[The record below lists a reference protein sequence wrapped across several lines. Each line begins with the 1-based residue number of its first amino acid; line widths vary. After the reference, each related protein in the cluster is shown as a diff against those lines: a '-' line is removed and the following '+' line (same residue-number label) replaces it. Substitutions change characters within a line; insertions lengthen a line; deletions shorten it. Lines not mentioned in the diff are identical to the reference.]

1 MFVVSIGINDIE
13 LPWWSDYKQIEAG
26 NRRRGGRHTV
36 VDAEVRRRRRW
47 LTSTAEFG
55 GTSEGD
61 RCVAQAAS
69 KGGELEKI
77 PILLWYI
84 VKPGVG
90 CIASNVHETWRGVNC
105 NSKSKWVVAGA
116 IRRGERRKQVKEGD
130 GGAERKRGGTVG
142 GRVMSW
148 EERDDTPKARADRY
162 IVSVVPLCANFFF
175 CGNP

>member
-1 MFVVSIGINDIE
+1 M
-13 LPWWSDYKQIEAG
+13 
-26 NRRRGGRHTV
+26 
-36 VDAEVRRRRRW
+36 
-47 LTSTAEFG
+47 
-55 GTSEGD
+55 
-61 RCVAQAAS
+61 
-69 KGGELEKI
+69 
-77 PILLWYI
+77 
-84 VKPGVG
+84 
-90 CIASNVHETWRGVNC
+90 
-105 NSKSKWVVAGA
+105 VAGA